1 MYEQTKIKICMKKL
15 VILFGVVLLMAA
27 CSKKDHPA
35 ENPEKEPDPIAA
47 VQRKCGSMEV
57 LQQQLQKDPSLASR
71 MQAIETNT
79 QRLIKSGSLSRLLP
93 DGSIQIPV
101 VVNVLYRTTA
111 QNISQAQI
119 QSQIDILEKDFNAL
133 NSEYGSVPALFSGV
147 KANVGIHFVLKN
159 VVRKSSTK
167 TSWSATTENM
177 KKSSLGGID
186 PTTPDSVLNIWVV
199 NFINYAGQEVLGY
212 AQFPGGSP
220 STDGVVIGY
229 RYFGN
234 TGTAVAPFNL
244 GRTATHEVGHYLNL
258 RHIWGDA
265 ACGNDLVGDTPLHN
279 DANFGCPSYPHHSTC
294 SGSPVEMTMNFMD
307 YTDDA
312 CMYMFSAGQ
321 KSRMLATFVSGG
333 GRSGFA
339 Q

>member
-1 MYEQTKIKICMKKL
+1 MKKL
-15 VILFGVVLLMAA
+15 VILFGVALLMAS
-27 CSKKDHPA
+27 CSKNERPA
-35 ENPEKEPDPIAA
+35 ENPEKEPEALAA
-47 VQRKCGSMEV
+47 SIRKCGSMEV
-57 LQQQLQKDPSLASR
+57 LQQQLQKDPSLGSR
-71 MQAIETNT
+71 MKAIETHT
-79 QRLIKSGSLSRLLP
+79 QRLIKEGSLSRLLP

-101 VVNVLYRTTA
+101 VVNLLYRTAA

-119 QSQIDILEKDFNAL
+119 QSQIDILEKDFNAM
-133 NSEYGSVPALFSGV
+133 NSEYGSVPALFSGA
-147 KANVGIHFVLKN
+147 KANVGVHFVLKN
-159 VVRKSSTK
+159 VIRKSSTK

-199 NFINYAGQEVLGY
+199 NFINYGGQEVLGY
-212 AQFPGGSP
+212 AQFPGGP
-220 STDGVVIGY
+220 AATDGVVIGY

-234 TGTAVAPFNL
+234 TGTAVSPFNL

-265 ACGNDLVGDTPLHN
+265 NCGNDLVGDTPLHN
-279 DANFGCPSYPHHSTC
+279 DANFGCPAYPHYSTC

-321 KSRMLATFVSGG
+321 KARMLATFTSGG
-333 GRSGFA
+333 GRYGFA